1 MTLSCHVSIMFCL
14 EQLFSFPGRLDL
26 DVFGEDG
33 LLFESIGASARL
45 DSGPAPGA
53 GLSPK
58 SVVS

>member
-1 MTLSCHVSIMFCL
+1 MFCP